1 MTTTGKILIID
12 DDPMFVR
19 VYQTLLGEDGYVVET
34 AMDREAA
41 LARLADGSAFSV
53 VILDQKLQGPKGPDA
68 GLDLLHEIHN
78 LAPQAKTLIATAFA
92 TDTAIKRAFE
102 AGAFDYLE
110 KNQLFETMLRA
121 KVRNAVELF
130 HERELQR
137 LPAAQRE
144 QALQSCWRAV
154 LAEADPHRKGAL
166 LEELMVLLFG
176 SIPGFR
182 DIWKNRRNPLEEIDL
197 VLRNESTDPLWHKEG
212 YYILVECKHWTRPV
226 GARELREFANKLRRR
241 HGRARLGFFTS
252 MSDFTAG
259 FQEEARRLGES
270 DHLIV
275 TIPRASLEQ
284 LVHASDR
291 NRLLRDL
298 HERAVTD
305 ISADK

>member
-1 MTTTGKILIID
+1 MSSTGKILIID
-12 DDPMFVR
+12 DDPLFVR
-19 VYQTLLGEDGYVVET
+19 LYRTLLGEEGYVVET
-34 AMDREAA
+34 AADREAA
-41 LARLADGSAFSV
+41 LARLADGAAISV

-68 GLDLLHEIHN
+68 GLDLLYEIHR
-78 LAPQAKTLIATAFA
+78 LAPQARTLIATGFA
-92 TDTAIKRAFE
+92 TDAAIKRAFE
-102 AGAFDYLE
+102 GGAYDYLE

-121 KVRNAVELF
+121 KVRNAAELF

-137 LPAAQRE
+137 LPAAERE
-144 QALQSCWRAV
+144 EELRSCWRAV
-154 LAEADPHRKGAL
+154 LAEPDAHRKGAL
-166 LEELMVLLFG
+166 LEDLMVLLFG

-182 DIWKNRRNPLEEIDL
+182 DIWKNRKNPLEEIDL

-226 GARELREFANKLRRR
+226 GARELREFATKLRRR
-241 HGRARLGFFTS
+241 HGRTRLGFFTS
-252 MSDFTAG
+252 MSDFTGG
-259 FQEEARRLGES
+259 FLEEARRLGET

-275 TIPRASLEQ
+275 PIPRASLEQ

-291 NRLLRDL
+291 NRVLRDL

>member
-1 MTTTGKILIID
+1 VTSPGKILIID
-12 DDPMFVR
+12 EDPLFVST
-19 VYQTLLGEDGYVVET
+19 YQTVLGEEGYIVET

-41 LARLADGSAFSV
+41 LAQLTDGAAISV
-53 VILDQKLQGPKGPDA
+53 VILDQKLQGAKGADS
-68 GLDLLHEIHN
+68 GLDLLYEVHQ
-78 LAPQAKTLIATAFA
+78 LAPQAKTIIATGFA
-92 TDTAIKRAFE
+92 TDAAIKRAFE
-102 AGAFDYLE
+102 DGAYDYLE
-110 KNQLFETMLRA
+110 KNQLFETMLLA

-144 QALQSCWRAV
+144 QEIRTCWQAV
-154 LAEADPHRKGAL
+154 LAESDPHRKGAL

-182 DIWKNRRNPLEEIDL
+182 DIWKNRKNPLEEIDL
-197 VLRNESTDPLWHKEG
+197 VIRNESKDPLWQNEG

-241 HGRARLGFFTS
+241 HGRTRLGFFTS

-259 FQEEARRLGES
+259 FHEEARRLGET

-275 TIPRASLEQ
+275 TIPRASLEL
-284 LVHASDR
+284 LVHADDR

-298 HERAVTD
+298 HARAVTD

>member
-1 MTTTGKILIID
+1 MTSTGKILIID
-12 DDPMFVR
+12 DDPLFVST
-19 VYQTLLGEDGYVVET
+19 YQTVLGEEGYVVET

-41 LARLADGSAFSV
+41 LARLTDGAAFSV
-53 VILDQKLQGPKGPDA
+53 VILDQKLQGAKGADS
-68 GLDLLHEIHN
+68 GLDLLYEVQQ
-78 LAPQAKTLIATAFA
+78 LVPQAKTIIATAFA
-92 TDTAIKRAFE
+92 TDDAIKRAFE
-102 AGAFDYLE
+102 GGAYDYLQ
-110 KNQLFETMLRA
+110 KNQLFGTMLRA
-121 KVRNAVELF
+121 KVRNAAELF
-130 HERELQR
+130 RERELQR

-144 QALQSCWRAV
+144 QALRSCWEAV
-154 LAEADPHRKGAL
+154 LAESDPHRKGAL

-176 SIPGFR
+176 SISGFR
-182 DIWKNRRNPLEEIDL
+182 DISKNRRNPLEEIDL
-197 VLRNESTDPLWHKEG
+197 VLRNESTDPLWQKEG

-259 FQEEARRLGES
+259 FQEEARRLGET

-275 TIPRASLEQ
+275 TIPRAVLEQ
-284 LVHASDR
+284 LVHATDR